1 MKSKLPEGAV
11 EVDSIFEL
19 FKHKIEN
26 NEKLTPK
33 MQDILEASLLLF
45 AEKGYSNTSTK
56 DIARSANVAEG
67 TIFKHFGSKENLLYA
82 SILPLLSQSLE
93 DLIPT
98 YSQNNLDRLSTMS
111 FANFLHQ
118 VLPER
123 INFAGN
129 NLKIWKIFLTEYLY
143 QETMRDNLITLIPKV
158 LLDEINQII
167 NLFKEKK
174 EIIDWPNE
182 EIIRLIIS
190 IIAGYVV
197 AKSMGFSTN
206 SETKTET
213 DHLILFLEKGL
224 HP

>member
-1 MKSKLPEGAV
+1 M
-11 EVDSIFEL
+11 DSIFEL

>member
-1 MKSKLPEGAV
+1 M
-11 EVDSIFEL
+11 DSIFEL

-82 SILPLLSQSLE
+82 SILPFLSQSLE

-98 YSQNNLDRLSTMS
+98 DSQHNMAKLNSLSLS
-111 FANFLHQ
+111 DFLHQ

-123 INFAGN
+123 IDFAGK

-143 QETMRDNLITLIPKV
+143 QESMRDNLITLIPKA
-158 LLDEINQII
+158 LLDEINQIL
-167 NLFKEKK
+167 NLFKRKK

-182 EIIRLIIS
+182 EIMRLIIS
-190 IIAGYVV
+190 LIAGYII

-206 SETKTET
+206 AESKTET
-213 DHLILFLEKGL
+213 NHLILFLEKGL

>member
-1 MKSKLPEGAV
+1 M
-11 EVDSIFEL
+11 DSVFEL
-19 FKHKIEN
+19 FKTRLEN

-56 DIARSANVAEG
+56 DIARAAKVAEG

-82 SILPLLSQSLE
+82 SILPILSQSLE
-93 DLIPT
+93 ALIPDDLK
-98 YSQNNLDRLSTMS
+98 NNREKLRSLSLS
-111 FANFLHQ
+111 EFLHQ
-118 VLPER
+118 VLPAR

-143 QETMRDNLITLIPKV
+143 QETMRENLITLIPNV
-158 LLDEINQII
+158 LLDEVKQIL
-167 NLFKEKK
+167 NLFKEKN

-182 EIIRLIIS
+182 ELLRFIIS
-190 IIAGYVV
+190 TVAGYVITQ
-197 AKSMGFSTN
+197 SLGFSTH
-206 SETKTET
+206 SETDI

-224 HP
+224 QP

>member
-1 MKSKLPEGAV
+1 M
-11 EVDSIFEL
+11 DSIFEL

-82 SILPLLSQSLE
+82 SILPILSQSFE

-98 YSQNNLDRLSTMS
+98 DSQNNLDRLSTLS
-111 FANFLHQ
+111 FSDFLHQ

-143 QETMRDNLITLIPKV
+143 QETMRDNLITLIPIV

-190 IIAGYVV
+190 IISGYVI